1 MTIVGSG
8 KLSDLR
14 PVKRSYLTGLDARG
28 EYSPSVY
35 TLVRRSSFVAQSV
48 VLMRIDKSFELR
60 TNLIVED
67 GFL

>member
-28 EYSPSVY
+28 EHSPSVY
-35 TLVRRSSFVAQSV
+35 TLVHRSSFVVQSV
-48 VLMRIDKSFELR
+48 LLIRNDMSFELR